1 MLRIIWEVKI
11 YHGGEMNKYWSKVL
25 GEVRADRISAQVE
38 DLALDK
44 RVTVTST
51 VREGRTKHLYI
62 EQKLDLVVGQYGG
75 LKSLLTVLILTAKQ
89 GHP

>member
-1 MLRIIWEVKI
+1 M
-11 YHGGEMNKYWSKVL
+11 
-25 GEVRADRISAQVE
+25 
-38 DLALDK
+38 ALDK